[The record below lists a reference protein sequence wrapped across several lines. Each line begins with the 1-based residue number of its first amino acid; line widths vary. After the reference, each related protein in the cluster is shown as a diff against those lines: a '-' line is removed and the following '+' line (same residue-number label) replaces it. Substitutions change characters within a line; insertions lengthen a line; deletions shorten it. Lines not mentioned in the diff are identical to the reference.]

1 MNTTKFRPE
10 LASHPENVKKLSE
23 LSKILKPEIAKGSFQ
38 NMKAALMSTY
48 SNGKENVEFK
58 SARQWKEEGFT
69 VKAKA
74 KAYLFW
80 GKPTM
85 STGADGNQKK
95 FFPVIYLYSNNQVS
109 KSKEEIPAVEVS
121 QANETAKDP
130 YPNSN
135 FKRRRREAG
144 IPEPERPKEAELFSN
159 PFEEAPF

>member
-10 LASHPENVKKLSE
+10 LASHTENVKKLSE
-23 LSKILKPEIAKGSFQ
+23 LSKILKPQIAEGSFQ
-38 NMKAALMSTY
+38 NMKAALMAVY
-48 SNGKENVEFK
+48 SSGKENVEFK

-85 STGADGNQKK
+85 STGDDGKEKK

-109 KSKEEIPAVEVS
+109 KSKEEIPSSEVS

-135 FKRRRREAG
+135 FKRRRKAAG
-144 IPEPERPKEAELFSN
+144 IPEPEQPKSMELFSN
-159 PFEEAPF
+159 PFEEAAF

>member
-23 LSKILKPEIAKGSFQ
+23 LSKILKPEISKGSFQ

-80 GKPTM
+80 GKPIL
-85 STGADGNQKK
+85 STGEDGKEKK
-95 FFPVIYLYSNNQVS
+95 FFPVVYLYSNNQVS
-109 KSKEEIPAVEVS
+109 KSKEV
-121 QANETAKDP
+121 
-130 YPNSN
+130 
-135 FKRRRREAG
+135 
-144 IPEPERPKEAELFSN
+144 
-159 PFEEAPF
+159 EAPAQELPLEDQPF

>member
-10 LASHPENVKKLSE
+10 LASHTENVKKLSE
-23 LSKILKPEIAKGSFQ
+23 LSKILKPEISEGKFQ
-38 NMKAALMSTY
+38 NMKAALMATY
-48 SNGKENVEFK
+48 SSGKENVEFK

-85 STGADGNQKK
+85 SAGADGNQKK

-121 QANETAKDP
+121 SVNETAKGP

-135 FKRRRREAG
+135 FKRRRKAEG
-144 IPEPERPKEAELFSN
+144 LPSGPPPHESKPFVQGDIPF
-159 PFEEAPF
+159 